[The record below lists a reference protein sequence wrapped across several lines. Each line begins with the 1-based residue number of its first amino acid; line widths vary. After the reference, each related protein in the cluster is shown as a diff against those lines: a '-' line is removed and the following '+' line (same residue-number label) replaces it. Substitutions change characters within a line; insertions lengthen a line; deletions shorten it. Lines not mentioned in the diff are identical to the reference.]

1 MICAVVLCVAL
12 HLPLIHCL
20 LCEYPSV
27 VACYCVATEA
37 LAAGPM
43 CINSTGVGSRVERGF
58 GSAYDCNGHTSYKCD
73 SFGDRG
79 WCCVEL
85 MKLSTVETSSGG
97 PQATTVRTTTR
108 TTKHSITM
116 IDSSSASLQQNAST
130 ATTVGTSTAT
140 TAFVLLSDTEVV
152 AIAAAVVGVSLVAV
166 VIGVLAWFFR
176 HTRKAA
182 TEQTATTQAPVQM
195 ESPHSSA
202 AEPEPSNASREYDSP
217 FKLLP

>member
-1 MICAVVLCVAL
+1 MIPIPIHNQWITELLEHRSFGAQIIWSFQPQMKSAVVLCVAL

-58 GSAYDCNGHTSYKCD
+58 GSSYDCNGLTSYKCD
-73 SFGDRG
+73 SYGDRG

-85 MKLSTVETSSGG
+85 MKLSTAVTSSGG
-97 PQATTVRTTTR
+97 PQATTARTTAR

-116 IDSSSASLQQNAST
+116 TDSSSASFT
-130 ATTVGTSTAT
+130 AKRVHCDNCWDVDCNHS
-140 TAFVLLSDTEVV
+140 VC
-152 AIAAAVVGVSLVAV
+152 AAVRHGSCRHCCRGSGCFVGGSGNWCAGV
-166 VIGVLAWFFR
+166 VL
-176 HTRKAA
+176 
-182 TEQTATTQAPVQM
+182 
-195 ESPHSSA
+195 SSHSQGCH
-202 AEPEPSNASREYDSP
+202 
-217 FKLLP
+217 